1 MSSSNHPLRHGLGIS
16 KVIVLYVNTNV
27 KLISKKQGDMS
38 LCFLCES
45 PKIGNNVTSRFQKI
59 VNLSVCLVKIMVK
72 WKGLENG

>member
-1 MSSSNHPLRHGLGIS
+1 MSSSNQPLSYDLGIS
-16 KVIVLYVNTNV
+16 KVLVLYVNTNV
-27 KLISKKQGDMS
+27 KLIAIKQGDMS

-45 PKIGNNVTSRFQKI
+45 PQIGNNAASCFQKI